1 MAKIS
6 IKDVV
11 KGYCKAN
18 GWEGFE
24 DNGYLAVK
32 IHKKVMIETL
42 IQHLEK
48 NYDDF
53 IFLHRD
59 MNINPYTKYGGN
71 SKGPRVLN
79 QVEIESLLGL
89 TSSDP
94 DNMNEKKIEDTSF
107 YHVIFKRKS
116 DATKFKLSFDPDLF
130 QHLNDDVDNIKPLD
144 LTLDKE

>member
-24 DNGYLAVK
+24 DDGYIAVK
-32 IHKKVMIETL
+32 IHTLVMIDTL
-42 IQHLEK
+42 VEYLEK

-53 IFLHRD
+53 IILSRQKENRLSPFHG
-59 MNINPYTKYGGN
+59 T
-71 SKGPRVLN
+71 SSVLGID
-79 QVEIESLLGL
+79 EIESLLGL
-89 TSSDP
+89 TSSNP
-94 DNMNEKKIEDTSF
+94 DLMNDKKIEDTSR

-116 DATKFKLSFDPDLF
+116 DATKFKLAFDPDLF
-130 QHLNDDVDNIKPLD
+130 QHIKKEKDIDNIKPLD
-144 LTLDKE
+144 LLG